1 MTRGS
6 QSFRLIVLSILALL
20 WSATPKEA
28 ACPPGTPAPVTSG
41 TGVVGTPLLFS
52 FPPGRVEG
60 SFFILGAGDA
70 NNSGSLP
77 APAWFLSM
85 GDLDGD
91 GRQEYRID
99 APAEGDGGWGD
110 PLTAGCPAALSPPHP
125 PLVILLRQTQE
136 DLDGD
141 GHFDIF
147 EDQNHNRDLDPGED
161 RDLDG
166 HLTPATV
173 QTPFG
178 SFPGCEGAT
187 REDQDCDGHV
197 DLIWED
203 ANNNG
208 VLDPGEDRDG
218 DGRLDYIDEDRNHN
232 GQLDPGEDR
241 NENNHLD
248 TRNDLFAHWFP
259 QVQPYIYIEDRNND
273 QFLND
278 RVLPLPDDQI
288 WEVTTD
294 ADGNVVRTPLPSSYP
309 YGSFRPGAG
318 GIVVASIAWNGTAYD
333 LDAINTPT
341 RLIHLADGRQF
352 RLVDADPLESILPRF
367 TGARTEAPQGIRVH
381 IVPSGLRPVDDVAG
395 SRVVVD
401 SYLLSF
407 ELVSGPLEMP
417 VFQSHFLESGTWL
430 LSSSPEG
437 RFFTLT
443 SDPPLFPPPVR
454 RLTVRPQSPGS
465 DYFLTGPAGLP
476 VPVIT
481 NLLDDDG
488 DRFPIPIDNCPAV
501 SNADPGGA
509 SLLVQNDAN
518 ADGLGDAC
526 DPAGDPSIPIDSSWT
541 DRAVSPSPIIDFGG
555 AAAYDETR
563 RRLVFFGGTG
573 DAVTWEFDGVSWTRI
588 ETDPAPPP
596 RSGHRM
602 VYDGT
607 NHRILLFGGV
617 SSAHVPLND
626 LWQFADQRWSQIE
639 TPIQPPPHLTSA
651 FFSGPLAGSPFAM
664 AFDSARGILVLF
676 GGDEAGLTW
685 IFDGIDWRI
694 VPSPRAPL
702 PRAEPQMTYD
712 AFRQVTVLHGG
723 YHPPLDSAQAP
734 RFFND
739 TWEFDGQSWQQ
750 VDTLGDIPPNWAGLM
765 DFDPARREV
774 VNFGGQFLQ
783 YVLGLPP
790 SSPQFVLSNRRAT
803 RLYDGR
809 AWTILPTRPITST
822 LGGPGAFDSARGV
835 LVSQGFIRTPEGD
848 LSPITA
854 ELRLPSDSDGDGLPD
869 ADDNC
874 PLRPNPEQMDGD
886 ADGSG
891 DACDNCAGIANPAQ
905 RDLDRDGS
913 GDACDEDIDGDDVS
927 NQDDACPEA
936 YVAGRPVASVL
947 GGGGPDSDGDGTP
960 DDCDSCPRD
969 PDNDADGDGICSE
982 ADRCP
987 GSFDPLQEDSN
998 SDGSGDACQPI
1009 LVLSGITQ
1017 DGGDVLEVHAEASDP
1032 DGDPLGGTV
1041 ELFANHDMVLRAID
1055 LDNPSCGT
1063 DVFPPARPGEGLIYV
1078 ALPSGERYLMDLDAV
1093 LDCDD
1098 GLTDFLV
1105 AGGSCDQPNP
1115 YFHQSLDLRI
1125 APAPIC
1131 VAPFVQGAPGPPDP
1145 ATRIDL
1151 TVASFDD
1158 LSVRLLLLD
1167 KSPSLSI
1174 PFSNGLP
1181 SGSDISSL
1189 VPGTT
1194 YRFVLMVTDGSSVPV
1209 TADTDFV
1216 YRGEREMAFIGP
1228 NHGPRAHI
1236 ATAGAVECTSPEG
1249 ANVFLDASGST
1260 DPDSTPGTNDDI
1272 VSYEWALGPGPGG
1285 PPLGTGGLLS
1295 VPLPIGPHAILLRV
1309 TDSRGATDSV
1319 EASLIIRDS
1328 TAPSLACPMVS
1339 PIECTDPEGA
1349 QVVLAA
1355 TGSDRCGHVTITN
1368 DRTSGPDASA
1378 TYPLGSTQV
1387 IFTAIDSYGN
1397 VATCSVEATVRDTTP
1412 PVINLAADPTGLW
1425 PPNHRL
1431 VPVHVAFLATDH
1443 CDPSSTVRL
1452 ISATSSDQDDAPGD
1466 GDGRTTGDV
1475 TGADVGTADTDL
1487 LLRAERSANGPGRT
1501 YELIYLA
1508 ADASGNGA
1516 SAMSLV
1522 SVPHD
1527 LNGGVE
1533 PVLLRIESDGTPGT
1547 TQLLW
1552 NDVPNALGYDVI
1564 GGDVTEL
1571 RLGENHI
1578 PLGPVRVLARLTGST
1593 RWSDAA
1599 GEPLPAA
1606 GQAFFYL
1613 VQYRD
1618 GHGGSGYGTESV
1630 PLPRRPASC
1639 AGGCPGEEAE
1649 P

>member
-1 MTRGS
+1 MTRGP
-6 QSFRLIVLSILALL
+6 QSFRLIALSILACL
-20 WSATPKEA
+20 WPATPDEA
-28 ACPPGTPAPVTSG
+28 ACPPGTPVPVTSG
-41 TGVVGTPLLFS
+41 TGDVGTPVLFS
-52 FPPGRVEG
+52 FPPGLVDG
-60 SFFILGAGDA
+60 SFFILGAGDS

-77 APAWFLSM
+77 VPAWLLSV

-99 APAEGDGGWGD
+99 APAEGEGGWGD
-110 PLTAGCPAALSPPHP
+110 PLTAGCPAALTPLYP
-125 PLVILLRQTQE
+125 PLVILLRQSQE

-141 GHFDIF
+141 GRFDVF
-147 EDQNHNRDLDPGED
+147 EDFNRNRSLDPGED
-161 RDLDG
+161 RDGDG

-197 DLIWED
+197 DRFWED

-218 DGRLDYIDEDRNHN
+218 DRRLDYIDEDRNHD
-232 GQLDPGEDR
+232 GRLDPGEDR

-248 TRNDLFAHWFP
+248 TRDAEFAERFP
-259 QVQPYIYIEDRNND
+259 LIRPYIEDRNND
-273 QFLND
+273 GVLND
-278 RVLPLPDDQI
+278 RALPQPDDQM

-294 ADGNVVRTPLPSSYP
+294 ADGSVVRTPLPSSYP

-318 GIVVASIAWNGTAYD
+318 GIVVASVAWNGTAYD
-333 LDAINTPT
+333 LDAINTPA
-341 RLIHLADGRQF
+341 RPIHLADGRQY
-352 RLVDADPLESILPRF
+352 RLVDASPLESLLPRF
-367 TGARTEAPQGIRVH
+367 TGARTDDLQGIRVH
-381 IVPSGLRPVDDVAG
+381 IEPSRLRPVDDAAG
-395 SRVVVD
+395 TRVVVD

-407 ELVSGPLEMP
+407 PLSMILLESP
-417 VFQSHFLESGTWL
+417 VAQSIFLESGTWL

-437 RFFTLT
+437 RFFTIT
-443 SDPPLFPPPVR
+443 SKPLWFPPPVPS
-454 RLTVRPQSPGS
+454 LAVRPQSPGS
-465 DYFLTGPAGLP
+465 NDFLTGPAGLP
-476 VPVIT
+476 VPVIA

-488 DRFPIPIDNCPAV
+488 DRFPIPMDNCPAV
-501 SNADPGGA
+501 SNADIVGI

-526 DPAGDPSIPIDSSWT
+526 DPAGDPGSAIDSSWT
-541 DRAVSPSPIIDFGG
+541 DRAVSPNPIIGFGG
-555 AAAYDETR
+555 AAAYDEAR

-588 ETDPAPPP
+588 EADPAPQP

-617 SSAHVPLND
+617 SSANEPLND
-626 LWQFADQRWSQIE
+626 LWEYAGQRWSPIE
-639 TPIQPPPHLTSA
+639 TPIQPPPRLTSA
-651 FFSGPLAGSPFAM
+651 LYGGPLAGSPFAM
-664 AFDSARGILVLF
+664 AFDSARGLLVLF

-685 IFDGIDWRI
+685 TFDGVDWRI

-702 PRAEPQMTYD
+702 PRAGLQMAYD

-723 YHPPLDSAQAP
+723 YHLPLDYAHAP

-750 VDTLGDIPPNWAGLM
+750 VDTLGDVPFNWAGLM
-765 DFDPARREV
+765 DFDPARRGIV
-774 VNFGGQFLQ
+774 CFGGQFQ
-783 YVLGLPP
+783 DYVLDLTG
-790 SSPQFVLSNRRAT
+790 NRLVPWTIDRKWRAT
-803 RLYDGR
+803 RYYDGR
-809 AWTILPTRPITST
+809 GWTILPTRPITNS
-822 LGGPGAFDSARGV
+822 LGGPGAFDRARGV

-854 ELRLPSDSDGDGLPD
+854 ELQLGSDSDGDGRPD
-869 ADDNC
+869 SGDNC
-874 PLRPNPEQMDGD
+874 PLRPNPGQMDGD

-891 DACDNCAGIANPAQ
+891 DACDNCAGIANPTQ

-913 GDACDEDIDGDDVS
+913 GDTCDDDIDGDDVS
-927 NQDDACPEA
+927 NRDDACPEA

-960 DDCDSCPRD
+960 DDCDLCPRD
-969 PDNDADGDGICSE
+969 PDNDADSDGICGE
-982 ADRCP
+982 ADHCP
-987 GSFDPLQEDSN
+987 GSFDPLQQDSN
-998 SDGSGDACQPI
+998 GDGSGDACQPV

-1041 ELFANHDMVLRAID
+1041 DLFANHDLALRAID
-1055 LDNPSCGT
+1055 LDNPTCST
-1063 DVFPPARPGEGLIYV
+1063 DLFPPGQPGEGLIYV
-1078 ALPSGERYLMDLDAV
+1078 ALPSGERYLMDLDSV
-1093 LDCDD
+1093 LNCHD
-1098 GLTDFLV
+1098 GMPDFLV
-1105 AGGSCDQPNP
+1105 AAGPCNQPNP
-1115 YFHQSLDLRI
+1115 YFQQSLGLTI

-1131 VAPFVQGAPGPPDP
+1131 VTPFVQGGPGPPDP

-1158 LSVRLLLLD
+1158 LAVRLLLLD

-1181 SGSDISSL
+1181 SRSDISSL

-1194 YRFVLMVTDGSSVPV
+1194 YRFFLMVTDGSSVPV
-1209 TADTDFV
+1209 KAEADFV
-1216 YRGEREMAFIGP
+1216 YQGEREMAFIGP
-1228 NHGPRAHI
+1228 NHPPRAHI
-1236 ATAGAVECTSPEG
+1236 TAEGAVECTSPEG
-1249 ANVFLDASGST
+1249 ATVLLDASGST

-1272 VSYEWALGPGPGG
+1272 VSYEWALGPGG
-1285 PPLGTGGLLS
+1285 PPLGWGALLS
-1295 VPLPIGPHAILLRV
+1295 VPLPIGPHSIALRV

-1319 EASLIIRDS
+1319 EASIVIRDS
-1328 TAPSLACPMVS
+1328 TPPSLACPTVS
-1339 PIECTDPEGA
+1339 PIECTGPEGA

-1355 TGSDRCGHVTITN
+1355 TGSDRCGEVTIAN
-1368 DRTSGPDASA
+1368 DRAGGPDASG

-1387 IFTAIDSYGN
+1387 TFVATDSSGN
-1397 VATCSVEATVRDTTP
+1397 LATCSVDVPVRDTTP
-1412 PVINLAADPTGLW
+1412 PVIALGADPTTLW

-1431 VPVHVAFLATDH
+1431 VPIHVSFQATDR
-1443 CDPSSTVRL
+1443 CDPSATVLL
-1452 ISATSSDQDDAPGD
+1452 ISATSSDPDDAPGD

-1475 TGADVGTADTDL
+1475 AGADVGVADTDL
-1487 LLRAERSANGPGRT
+1487 LLRAERSADGPGRA

-1516 SAMSLV
+1516 SAMALV

-1527 LNGGVE
+1527 PGEGAE
-1533 PVLLRIESDGTPGT
+1533 PVLLRVEADGTPGT
-1547 TQLLW
+1547 TRFLW

-1564 GGDVTEL
+1564 AGDVTDL
-1571 RLGENHI
+1571 RLGDNHI
-1578 PLGPVRVLARLTGST
+1578 SLGPVRVLARLTGSP

-1613 VQYRD
+1613 AQYRD
-1618 GHGGSGYGTESV
+1618 GHGGSGFGTESV
-1630 PLPRRPASC
+1630 PLPRWPTSC
-1639 AGGCPGEEAE
+1639 AGGCPGEEAKR
-1649 P
+1649 